1 MTVTN
6 TERRKHKD
14 GFKYSCSEEKLRESM
29 ALSAKDKLD
38 WLEEANRFTY
48 KTLTPETKK
57 IREAFRSG
65 SI

>member
-1 MTVTN
+1 MAG
-6 TERRKHKD
+6 RSSKG
-14 GFKYSCSEEKLRESM
+14 GFKYRYSEEKLREYM

-38 WLEEANRFTY
+38 WLEEANRFTN

-65 SI
+65 AI

>member
-1 MTVTN
+1 MN
-6 TERRKHKD
+6 QRKHKG
-14 GFKYSCSEEKLRESM
+14 GFKYSYSEDKLREYM
-29 ALSAKDKLD
+29 ALSAKEKLD

-65 SI
+65 NI